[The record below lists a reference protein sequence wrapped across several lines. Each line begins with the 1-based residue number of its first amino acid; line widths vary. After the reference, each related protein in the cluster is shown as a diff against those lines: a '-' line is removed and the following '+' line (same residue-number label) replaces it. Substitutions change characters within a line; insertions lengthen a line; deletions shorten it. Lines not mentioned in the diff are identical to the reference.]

1 MARTVEYH
9 LKGKSDVEQVTGRA
23 QKSMSQLNTTMTAI
37 SKKFSEIGKD
47 LFMRFLAPVVLIDKA
62 VNLLI
67 DSIKKMRE
75 TAKDG
80 IENLTENEGI
90 LLSPEFQASAAH
102 IKKVLK
108 AREDSEKQ
116 NEELRRLTVSAFE
129 ETEAGKQYLDEL
141 RRKHF
146 MSFLFNPAFASHQM
160 AMDPDVQI
168 EMARRLNASLGPAA
182 AKEPQA
188 KKDFKLEATGGNV
201 IGVGQS
207 AVVMAVQETNDLLR
221 ELIRNTTPISG
232 VLNPTG
238 ALSKADGEAAVRMM
252 STGVDT
258 QYRRLPNR

>member
-37 SKKFSEIGKD
+37 NKKFSEIGKD
-47 LFMRFLAPVVLIDKA
+47 LFMRFLAPVLLIDKA
-62 VNLLI
+62 FNLLTDSIRKMTATAEDGI
-67 DSIKKMRE
+67 DSIK
-75 TAKDG
+75 
-80 IENLTENEGI
+80 NTESMI
-90 LLSPEFQASAAH
+90 ISPEVEMTANRVKE
-102 IKKVLK
+102 ILK
-108 AREDSEKQ
+108 AREDAVKFSEDMRKM
-116 NEELRRLTVSAFE
+116 TKSAFQ
-129 ETEAGKQYLDEL
+129 ETDVGKQYMEQL
-141 RRKHF
+141 RQEN
-146 MSFLFNPAFASHQM
+146 MANFLFNPFFTEQM
-160 AMDPDVQI
+160 SADPAVQMELAKRI
-168 EMARRLNASLGPAA
+168 AA
-182 AKEPQA
+182 TLPNKAKEPEA

-207 AVVMAVQETNDLLR
+207 AVVLAVQESNDLLR
-221 ELIRNTTPISG
+221 QIVTNTTPFSG